1 MIHKGVTMKQLLA
14 LIQVKKLI
22 ALVLTFGFLYLAV
35 IQTIGATEY
44 LSVYTLIIGFYFG
57 QSTVRQTTK
66 ELE

>member
-1 MIHKGVTMKQLLA
+1 MKQLLA

-44 LSVYTLIIGFYFG
+44 MSVYTLIIGFYFG

-66 ELE
+66 DLE